1 MTQSS
6 NPLPDSAE
14 LPPQARGRW
23 VLGLI
28 FALFLAPIV
37 AALFLNSRLSDWQPS
52 ATKNYGELI
61 MPVVPL
67 GEVFNALD
75 DQRPADADEL
85 PPWRLIWPR
94 AGTCDASCQAQ
105 VDVLTRIKQTLGRHQ
120 DKLQILV
127 TDVQAAGG
135 GVDAALSQT
144 LHTAFRTRELSADGL
159 YLVDPLGNAM
169 MYYPPEPDATG
180 LRKDLDRLIRHSKFR
195 S

>member
-67 GEVFNALD
+67 GEVLAALD
-75 DQRPADADEL
+75 EGRAVGVDEL

-94 AGTCDASCQAQ
+94 AGSCDASCQEQ
-105 VDVLTRIKQTLGRHQ
+105 ISVLARIKQTLGRHQ
-120 DKLQILV
+120 DKLDILV
-127 TDVQAAGG
+127 ADAEAAGG
-135 GVDAALSQT
+135 RVDDALSQT
-144 LHTAFRTRELSADGL
+144 LRTAFRTRELRADGL

-169 MYYPPEPDATG
+169 MFYASEPDPTG

>member
-67 GEVFNALD
+67 GEVFNELD
-75 DQRPADADEL
+75 EQRPAEPDEL
-85 PPWRLIWPR
+85 PPWRLVWPR
-94 AGTCDASCQAQ
+94 AGSCDASCQAQ
-105 VDVLTRIKQTLGRHQ
+105 IDVLARIKQTLGRHQ

-127 TDVQAAGG
+127 TDAQAAGG
-135 GVDAALSQT
+135 GADAALSQT
-144 LHTAFRTRELSADGL
+144 VRTAFRTRELNADGL

-169 MYYPPEPDATG
+169 MFYAPEPDATG